1 MNQQQ
6 DAEQSPQPFRAL
18 ILNFP
23 TAEAFTV
30 GSVELPKRWEIG
42 LSRLGATP
50 EFCASAA
57 GMIDRLD
64 TNSPTLLVWGDW
76 AADPLV
82 TEEMMGQINRSCGA
96 NEVISFTAPG
106 MALAPLL
113 CIGSEAACTLANIDG
128 QIIAEGSEA
137 VLLTLKQDSA
147 ISNREVSLK
156 GGFWMKVT
164 SRKEAKR
171 ATWKML
177 WQLQWRPGGVV
188 AKYLNR
194 PVSIPLSYLLMN
206 TPVTPNITTF
216 VAFVVGAIGVAA
228 LFMGGYW
235 NVVLAGILLQTNS
248 VLDGID
254 GELARIRL
262 KTSDF
267 GAYFDS
273 VCDEILNA
281 LLFIGIGYDLS
292 RTTGVPYYLYI
303 GLFTGVMAFLYSL
316 THWHCKWKHGLGLY
330 WWFEAY
336 KPRKQV
342 QQSTSFFSYFKKLFW
357 KESYLFIFMVS
368 AFFSFQ
374 QILLWIALPAATA
387 VFVLLFIHIIIKRA
401 RW

>member
-6 DAEQSPQPFRAL
+6 EAEPSSQSLRAL
-18 ILNFP
+18 ILDFP
-23 TAEAFTV
+23 AAEKFVV
-30 GSVELPKRWEIG
+30 GSVEVPKRWEIG
-42 LSRLGATP
+42 LSRFGAAP
-50 EFCASAA
+50 EYCTSTDEIRAR
-57 GMIDRLD
+57 IE
-64 TNSPTLLVWGDW
+64 TEQPTVLVWGDW

-82 TEEMMGQINRSCGA
+82 TEEMMDQISNTCGA
-96 NEVISFTAPG
+96 NDVISFTAPG
-106 MALAPLL
+106 MTVAPLL
-113 CIGSEAACTLANIDG
+113 CMGSNVAHMLINLDDSIIKDG
-128 QIIAEGSEA
+128 SAA
-137 VLLTLKQDSA
+137 VLLELKKNTA
-147 ISNREVSLK
+147 ISHREISLK
-156 GGFWMKVT
+156 TGFWARVST
-164 SRKEAKR
+164 RREAKR

-177 WQLQWRPGGVV
+177 WQLQWRPGGII

-194 PVSIPLSYLLMN
+194 PVSIPLSYLLMD

-216 VAFVVGAIGVAA
+216 VAFVVGAMGIVA
-228 LFMGGYW
+228 LFMGEYW
-235 NVVLAGILLQTNS
+235 NVVLAGVLLQANS

-281 LLFIGIGYDLS
+281 ALFIGIGYDLS

-303 GLFTGVMAFLYSL
+303 GLFTGIMAFLYSL

-342 QQSTSFFSYFKKLFW
+342 QRSTSFFSYFKKLFW

-368 AFFSFQ
+368 TFFSFH
-374 QILLWIALPAATA
+374 QIMLWIAAPAAVA
-387 VFVLLFIHIIIKRA
+387 VFVLLFIHIFIKRA